1 MNNFVQYAPTRVVF
15 GKSTE
20 TQAGD
25 LIKAD
30 GGSRVFVVYGGGS
43 AVKSGL
49 LGRVTKSIE
58 DAGLTA
64 MTYGGVKPNPTLAHA
79 EEGVR
84 QAVAF
89 GADYILGVGGGS
101 VIDTAKAIA
110 HGASHP
116 DANLWDIWFKKVT
129 ITKSLPVACVLT
141 IVAHEYELS
150 EDAVVIY

>member
-15 GKSTE
+15 GKGTE

-64 MTYGGVKPNPTLAHA
+64 MTP
-79 EEGVR
+79 
-84 QAVAF
+84 
-89 GADYILGVGGGS
+89 
-101 VIDTAKAIA
+101 
-110 HGASHP
+110 
-116 DANLWDIWFKKVT
+116 
-129 ITKSLPVACVLT
+129 
-141 IVAHEYELS
+141 
-150 EDAVVIY
+150 